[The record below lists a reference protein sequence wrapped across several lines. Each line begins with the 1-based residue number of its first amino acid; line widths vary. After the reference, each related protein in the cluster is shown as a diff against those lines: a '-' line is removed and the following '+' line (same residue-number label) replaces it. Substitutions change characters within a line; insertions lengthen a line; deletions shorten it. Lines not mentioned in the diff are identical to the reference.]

1 MDKQMT
7 MEEIKITGL
16 NVLYKKL
23 GAVNYIKFLQQFTN
37 GMGDFTEERKKFIDK
52 KDVSS
57 LIGEIKNKRKR

>member
-7 MEEIKITGL
+7 MEEIKLTGL

-37 GMGDFTEERKKFIDK
+37 GSGDFTEDRKKFVDKNDVSSIVNRIKSERKK
-52 KDVSS
+52 
-57 LIGEIKNKRKR
+57 